1 MADVT
6 DAEIE
11 LLERAFVTL
20 SKQFE
25 AVRQGDISLM
35 TEFWDPELEI
45 RNVDGWP
52 VPGSYAG
59 YDGFR
64 QWFDETFGEYS
75 GYVPVRAEYT
85 RVGDRI
91 VARVHSR
98 WSGPGGEEV
107 VPQVALRFEV
117 RDGRIARMDVFI
129 DERRALNA
137 GLA

>member
-1 MADVT
+1 MADVD
-6 DAEIE
+6 DAEIA

-20 SKQFE
+20 SSSSTPC
-25 AVRQGDISLM
+25 AGRHLADDRVLGPAAR
-35 TEFWDPELEI
+35 I
-45 RNVDGWP
+45 RNADGWP
-52 VPGSYAG
+52 VPGTYAG

-75 GYVPVRAEYT
+75 GYVPIRAEYT

-91 VARVHSR
+91 VAWVHSR
-98 WSGPGGEEV
+98 WSGPEGEEV
-107 VPQVALRFEV
+107 VPQVALRFQV